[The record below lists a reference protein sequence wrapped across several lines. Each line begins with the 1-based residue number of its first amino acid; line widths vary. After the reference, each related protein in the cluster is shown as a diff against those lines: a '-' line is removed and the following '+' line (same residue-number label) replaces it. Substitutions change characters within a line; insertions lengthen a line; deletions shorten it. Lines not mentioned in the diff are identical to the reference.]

1 MAHGEEEDFSPEF
14 LPPRP
19 ACGEKTDV
27 RGKWGLLVGQE
38 FPSVDPVLQS
48 LIQDKIDKLG
58 TFLPPRPAYGERTEV
73 RGG

>member
-19 ACGEKTDV
+19 VCGEKTDV

-38 FPSVDPVLQS
+38 FPSVDPVAAVVDSRWNRQAAQKQFNS
-48 LIQDKIDKLG
+48 ATKSQ
-58 TFLPPRPAYGERTEV
+58 
-73 RGG
+73 